1 MNDYV
6 LPLGDNFF
14 PMSYIDEIIKNIP
27 NGLYYLAVGWVVWQ
41 VARFYFIR
49 FRDLEKKSDD
59 ISGISKKIDD
69 KLEPTLIKINST
81 LDRISRYIITKDSLD
96 PAFFSTNSPVEL
108 NALANELLEKSGGTA
123 FVDNTLD
130 FLVSKIE
137 ERNPKSILDIQ
148 QLAVSVIFDLVDT
161 EAFSKIKDFVYQ
173 NPKYKSQDVDIPV
186 IINIIAL
193 HLRNK
198 YFEKHPELESS
209 NQQ

>member
-1 MNDYV
+1 MKRFAV
-6 LPLGDNFF
+6 KRHPLFM
-14 PMSYIDEIIKNIP
+14 PYIDEIIKNIP
-27 NGLYYLAVGWVVWQ
+27 NGIYYLAIGWIVWK
-41 VARFYFIR
+41 VAQFYFVR
-49 FRDLEKKSDD
+49 FRGLEKKSDD

-69 KLEPTLIKINST
+69 KLEPTLVKINST

-96 PAFFSTNSPVEL
+96 PAFFSTSSPVEL
-108 NALANELLEKSGGTA
+108 NELAKELLDQSGGMA

-130 FLVSKIE
+130 FLISKIE

-173 NPKYKSQDVDIPV
+173 NPKYRSQDVDIPV

-193 HLRNK
+193 YLRDK
-198 YFEKHPELESS
+198 YFEKHPELQGAD
-209 NQQ
+209 QQ

>member
-1 MNDYV
+1 M
-6 LPLGDNFF
+6 
-14 PMSYIDEIIKNIP
+14 
-27 NGLYYLAVGWVVWQ
+27 
-41 VARFYFIR
+41 
-49 FRDLEKKSDD
+49 EKKSDD
-59 ISGISKKIDD
+59 ISSISKKIDD
-69 KLEPTLIKINST
+69 KLEPTLVKINST

-108 NALANELLEKSGGTA
+108 NTLAKELLDKSGGKA

-130 FLVSKIE
+130 FLISKIE

-173 NPKYKSQDVDIPV
+173 NPRYQGQDVDVPV

-198 YFEKHPELESS
+198 YFERHPEFQGSD
-209 NQQ
+209 QQ

>member
-1 MNDYV
+1 M
-6 LPLGDNFF
+6 P
-14 PMSYIDEIIKNIP
+14 YIDEIIKNIP
-27 NGLYYLAVGWVVWQ
+27 NGLYYLAVAWVVWQ
-41 VARFYFIR
+41 AAKFYFIR

-59 ISGISKKIDD
+59 ISSISKKIDD
-69 KLEPTLIKINST
+69 KLEPTLVKINST

-108 NALANELLEKSGGTA
+108 NTLAKELLDKSGGKA

-130 FLVSKIE
+130 FLISKIE

-173 NPKYKSQDVDIPV
+173 NPRYQGQDVDVPV

-198 YFEKHPELESS
+198 YFERHPEFQGSD
-209 NQQ
+209 QQ

>member
-1 MNDYV
+1 LSAGLSAISSIM
-6 LPLGDNFF
+6 P
-14 PMSYIDEIIKNIP
+14 YIDEIIKNIP
-27 NGLYYLAVGWVVWQ
+27 NGIYYLAIGWAVWK
-41 VARFYFIR
+41 VAHFYFVR

-59 ISGISKKIDD
+59 ISGIGKKIDD
-69 KLEPTLIKINST
+69 KLEPTLVKINST

-96 PAFFSTNSPVEL
+96 PAFFSTSSPVEL
-108 NALANELLEKSGGTA
+108 NELAKELLDKSGGKA

-130 FLVSKIE
+130 FLISKIE

-173 NPKYKSQDVDIPV
+173 NPKYQSQDVDIPV

-193 HLRNK
+193 YLRDK
-198 YFEKHPELESS
+198 YFEKHPELQGAD
-209 NQQ
+209 QQ